1 MQFEV
6 ALREALKYHLL
17 AVVPTLVGGAIA
29 AVALW
34 VGLISP
40 LLATVEQARGGPQ
53 ALIQSVIATPINVPV
68 LVVGVVLGA
77 LIRRIGRTTLLFHIH
92 GTTVV
97 DTMERPAITD
107 ETSEEGD
114 SVGGASAKV
123 SSAGD
128 PAATESSTD
137 ESGEVDSDHETEAT
151 SEDDNEFDDADD
163 ETSTRAD
170 PGPER

>member
-1 MQFEV
+1 MQLEV

-17 AVVPTLVGGAIA
+17 AAVPTLVGGVIA
-29 AVALW
+29 AAALW

-40 LLATVEQARGGPQ
+40 LLATVEQATGGPQ
-53 ALIQSVIATPINVPV
+53 ALIQSVIATPINVPL
-68 LVVGVVLGA
+68 LVVGVVLGV
-77 LIRRIGRTTLLFHIH
+77 LIRRIGRTTLLFHVH

-97 DTMERPAITD
+97 DTMERPAVTD

-114 SVGGASAKV
+114 SVDGPSAKV
-123 SSAGD
+123 PSAGD
-128 PAATESSTD
+128 PAATESD
-137 ESGEVDSDHETEAT
+137 EVDSDHDTKAP
-151 SEDDNEFDDADD
+151 SEDDGGTFDDDDD